1 MSLDSNFT
9 PGDRMDDFGRATSSA
24 DKRKSKFECG

>member
-1 MSLDSNFT
+1 
-9 PGDRMDDFGRATSSA
+9 MDDFGRATSSA